1 MPGRN
6 LSTTETRLHKWW
18 NSSAKTDFPL
28 LEGISVKST
37 TSYGLRGIREI
48 DVAFSYP
55 VTVIAGANG
64 AGKTTLLGLAAL
76 GFHAVA
82 DHYPRG
88 ARRKPLKGEK
98 STYYT
103 FQDFFF
109 RGPGD
114 PDITGL
120 QVVWNYRGRSEL
132 KINKETDKWMR
143 YERRPERPV
152 HHFGIGRAVPAIEQG
167 VLRAHFGGAS
177 RTRNKAVQLSTQAV
191 KWVAQIL
198 QRKYTGANKFSS
210 QRYGLRQCQS
220 GGGAS
225 YSSFNMGAGEDLLF
239 DLIGS
244 IDNAPDGSL
253 ILIEE
258 VEVGVHAS
266 ALRRLAEVLQEIAL
280 KKKLQIIVT
289 SHSEQFVDALP
300 RQARIL
306 VRRIG
311 ATHQVST
318 SISTGYIFSDLSGEA
333 MPELKIYCEDLFAR
347 RLIESALTAE
357 LRPRVQVQ
365 AVGDKNTLAEVAA
378 YHMMSTGKQPCV
390 VVWDADVT
398 EAEAAGI
405 AKKAVEKLKVKP
417 FSFYRLP
424 GTDVPE
430 KSVVNA
436 ILASSAALTI
446 FAMTANVTESA
457 AQSALEAAAGEV
469 DHHSMPFEISKRL
482 GLIEGEVVTSLTQA
496 VSRAGA
502 LDLSYISDAVSKLL

>member
-6 LSTTETRLHKWW
+6 LSATESRLQKWW

-37 TSYGLRGIREI
+37 TDGLRGIREI

-76 GFHAVA
+76 GFHGVT

-88 ARRKPLKGEK
+88 ARRQPRPGEK

-120 QVVWNYRGRSEL
+120 EIAWNFRDMSEL
-132 KINKETDKWMR
+132 RINKQTDKWMR
-143 YERRPERPV
+143 YERRPARPV
-152 HHFGIGRAVPAIEQG
+152 HYFGISRAVPAIEQS
-167 VLRAHFGGAS
+167 VLRAHFGGVG
-177 RTRNKAVQLSTQAV
+177 RTRNKGVQLSAQAV
-191 KWVAQIL
+191 KWVGQIL
-198 QRKYTGANKFSS
+198 QRKYVDANKFSS
-210 QRYGLRQCQS
+210 QRYGLRQCQA

-244 IDNAPDGSL
+244 IDNSPDGSL

-258 VEVGVHAS
+258 IEVGIHAS

-280 KKKLQIIVT
+280 KKKLQIVVT

-306 VRRIG
+306 LRRIG
-311 ATHQVST
+311 TTQVSP
-318 SISTGYIFSDLSGEA
+318 SVSTGYIFSDLLGVA
-333 MPELKIYCEDLFAR
+333 MPELKIYCEDQFAR
-347 RLIESALTAE
+347 RLIESALQPD
-357 LRPRVQVQ
+357 LRSRVQVQ
-365 AVGDKNTLAEVAA
+365 AVGDKNTLADIAA
-378 YHMMSTGKQPCV
+378 YHVMSSARQPCL
-390 VVWDADVT
+390 VVWDGDVT
-398 EAEAAGI
+398 EAEAAAI
-405 AKKAVEKLKVKP
+405 AKKAVEKLNVKP
-417 FSFYRLP
+417 FKYHRLP
-424 GTDVPE
+424 GADVPE
-430 KSVVNA
+430 KCVVSA
-436 ILASSAALTI
+436 ILGSTVALEQFASI
-446 FAMTANVTESA
+446 ANVTVSQAQGALDA
-457 AQSALEAAAGEV
+457 ALGEA
-469 DHHSMPFEISKRL
+469 DHHSMPFEISRRL
-482 GLIEGEVVTSLTQA
+482 GPTEAEVVTALTQA
-496 VSRAGA
+496 ASRSGA
-502 LDLSYISDAVSKLL
+502 LDLGYISQAVSEFL

>member
-6 LSTTETRLHKWW
+6 LSKTEDRLQKWW
-18 NSSAKTDFPL
+18 NSSAATSFPL

-37 TSYGLRGIREI
+37 ADGLRGIREI

-76 GFHAVA
+76 GFHGVT

-88 ARRKPLKGEK
+88 ARRQPRPGEK

-120 QVVWNYRGRSEL
+120 QVAWNFRGLSEL
-132 KINKETDKWMR
+132 RISKETDKWMR
-143 YERRPERPV
+143 YERRPARPV
-152 HHFGIGRAVPAIEQG
+152 HYFGISRAVPAIEQS
-167 VLRAHFGGAS
+167 VLRAHFGGVG
-177 RTRNKAVQLSTQAV
+177 RTRSKGVQLSAQAV
-191 KWVAQIL
+191 KWVGQVL
-198 QRKYTGANKFSS
+198 QRKYVDANKFSS
-210 QRYGLRQCQS
+210 QRYGLRQCQA
-220 GGGAS
+220 GGGAR

-244 IDNAPDGSL
+244 IDNSPDGSL

-258 VEVGVHAS
+258 IEVGIHAS

-306 VRRIG
+306 LRRIG
-311 ATHQVST
+311 TTHQVS
-318 SISTGYIFSDLSGEA
+318 SSVSTGYIFSDLLGVA
-333 MPELKIYCEDLFAR
+333 VPELKIYCEDQFAR
-347 RLIESALTAE
+347 CLIERAMQPD
-357 LRPRVQVQ
+357 LRSRVQVQ
-365 AVGDKNTLAEVAA
+365 AVGDKNTLADVAA
-378 YHMMSTGKQPCV
+378 YHVLSSGKQPCV
-390 VVWDADVT
+390 VVWDGDVT
-398 EAEAAGI
+398 ETEAAGI
-405 AKKAVEKLKVKP
+405 AKKAVEKVNIKP
-417 FSFYRLP
+417 FKYLRLP
-424 GTDVPE
+424 GADVPE
-430 KSVVNA
+430 KSVVYA
-436 ILASSAALTI
+436 ILGSTDALTH
-446 FAMTANVTESA
+446 FACAANVTEA
-457 AQSALEAAAGEV
+457 LAQSALDAAIGEA
-469 DHHSMPFEISKRL
+469 DHHSIPFEIGRRL
-482 GLIEGEVVTSLTQA
+482 GLTDSEVVTALTQA
-496 VSRAGA
+496 VCRSGS
-502 LDLSYISDAVSKLL
+502 LDLGYISQAVTELL

>member
-1 MPGRN
+1 MPGRT
-6 LSTTETRLHKWW
+6 LSATENRLQKWW
-18 NSSAKTDFPL
+18 NATVNTSFPL

-37 TSYGLRGIREI
+37 TDGLRGIRDI
-48 DVAFSYP
+48 DVSFSYP

-76 GFHAVA
+76 GFHEVV

-88 ARRKPLKGEK
+88 ARRQPRVGEK

-120 QVVWNYRGRSEL
+120 QVTWSFRGLPDLRIS
-132 KINKETDKWMR
+132 KETDKWMR
-143 YERRPERPV
+143 YERRPGRPV
-152 HHFGIGRAVPAIEQG
+152 HYFGISRAVPAIEQS
-167 VLRAHFGGAS
+167 VLRAHFGGTG
-177 RTRNKAVQLSTQAV
+177 RTRNKGIKLSTQAV
-191 KWVAQIL
+191 KWVGQIL
-198 QRKYTGANKFSS
+198 HRQYAGANRFSS
-210 QRYGLRQCQS
+210 QRYGLRQCES
-220 GGGAS
+220 GSGVS

-258 VEVGVHAS
+258 IEVGIHAS

-306 VRRIG
+306 VRRVG
-311 ATHQVST
+311 ASHQVST
-318 SISTGYIFSDLSGEA
+318 SISTGYIFSDLVGEA
-333 MPELKIYCEDLFAR
+333 MPELKIYCEDQFAR
-347 RLIESALTAE
+347 RLIESALSPD

-365 AVGDKNTLAEVAA
+365 AVGDKNALADVAA
-378 YHMMSTGKQPCV
+378 YHVLAFSRQPCV
-390 VVWDADVT
+390 VVWDGDVT
-398 EAEAAGI
+398 EVEAEVI
-405 AKKAVEKLKVKP
+405 ARKAVDKLKVRP
-417 FSFYRLP
+417 FDFFRLP
-424 GTDVPE
+424 GNEVPE

-436 ILASSAALTI
+436 ILASASGLTQ
-446 FAMTANVTESA
+446 FATAANVTEAA
-457 AQSALEAAAGEV
+457 AQAALEAAIADS
-469 DHHSMPFEISKRL
+469 DHHSIPFLVGKRL
-482 GLIEGEVVTSLTQA
+482 GLTDVEAVMALTQA
-496 VSRAGA
+496 VSRSKA
-502 LDLSYISDAVSKLL
+502 LDLNFISEAVAKLL

>member
-6 LSTTETRLHKWW
+6 LNKTEERLQKWW
-18 NSSAKTDFPL
+18 DSSAATNFPL

-37 TSYGLRGIREI
+37 TDGLRGIRDI
-48 DVAFSYP
+48 DVKFSYP

-76 GFHAVA
+76 GFHGVT

-88 ARRKPLKGEK
+88 ARRQPRRGEK

-120 QVVWNYRGRSEL
+120 QVAWNFRGLSEL
-132 KINKETDKWMR
+132 RISKETDKWMR
-143 YERRPERPV
+143 YERRPARPV
-152 HHFGIGRAVPAIEQG
+152 HYFGISRAVPAIEQS
-167 VLRAHFGGAS
+167 VLRAHFGGVG
-177 RTRNKAVQLSTQAV
+177 RTRSKGVQLSTQAV
-191 KWVAQIL
+191 KWVGQVL
-198 QRKYTGANKFSS
+198 QRKYVNASKFSS
-210 QRYGLRQCQS
+210 QRYGLRQCQA

-244 IDNAPDGSL
+244 IDNSPDGSL

-258 VEVGVHAS
+258 IEVGIHAS
-266 ALRRLAEVLQEIAL
+266 ALRRLAAVLQEIAY

-311 ATHQVST
+311 TTHQVST
-318 SISTGYIFSDLSGEA
+318 STSTGYIFSDLSGQA
-333 MPELKIYCEDLFAR
+333 MPELKIYCEDSFAQ
-347 RLIESALTAE
+347 RLIESALKPD
-357 LRPRVQVQ
+357 LRSRVQVQ
-365 AVGDKNTLAEVAA
+365 AVGDKNTLADVAA
-378 YHMMSTGKQPCV
+378 YHVMATGKQPCV

-398 EAEAAGI
+398 DAEAAGI

-417 FSFYRLP
+417 FNYYRLP

-436 ILASSAALTI
+436 ILASPAALNV
-446 FAMTANVTESA
+446 FAITANVTEAA
-457 AQSALEAAAGEV
+457 AQSALEVALGES

-482 GLIEGEVVTSLTQA
+482 GLVESEVVTSLTQA
-496 VSRAGA
+496 VSRSGA
-502 LDLSYISDAVSKLL
+502 LDLSYISDAVAKLL

>member
-6 LSTTETRLHKWW
+6 LSATEGRLHKWW
-18 NSSAKTDFPL
+18 NSAAKTDFPL
-28 LEGISVKST
+28 LEGISVKSST
-37 TSYGLRGIREI
+37 DGLRGIREI

-76 GFHAVA
+76 GFHGVT

-88 ARRKPLKGEK
+88 ARRQPRPGEK

-120 QVVWNYRGRSEL
+120 EITWNFRGIPEL
-132 KINKETDKWMR
+132 RISKQTDKWMR
-143 YERRPERPV
+143 YERRPARPV
-152 HHFGIGRAVPAIEQG
+152 HYFGISRAVPAIEQS
-167 VLRAHFGGAS
+167 VLRAHFGGVGRS
-177 RTRNKAVQLSTQAV
+177 RNKGVQLSAQAV
-191 KWVAQIL
+191 KWVGQIL
-198 QRKYTGANKFSS
+198 QRKYVSANKFSS
-210 QRYGLRQCQS
+210 QRYGLRQCQA

-244 IDNAPDGSL
+244 IDKSPDGSL

-258 VEVGVHAS
+258 IEVGIHAS

-306 VRRIG
+306 LRRIG
-311 ATHQVST
+311 TTHQVSP
-318 SISTGYIFSDLSGEA
+318 SVSTGYIFSDLLGVA
-333 MPELKIYCEDLFAR
+333 MPELKIYCEDQFAR
-347 RLIESALTAE
+347 RLIESTLQPD
-357 LRPRVQVQ
+357 LRSRVQVQ
-365 AVGDKNTLAEVAA
+365 AVGDKNTLAEIAA
-378 YHMMSTGKQPCV
+378 YHVMSSGKQPCI
-390 VVWDADVT
+390 VVWDGDVT
-398 EAEAAGI
+398 ETEAGGI
-405 AKKAVEKLKVKP
+405 AKKAVEKLKVNP
-417 FSFYRLP
+417 FVYHRLP
-424 GTDVPE
+424 GSDVPE

-436 ILASSAALTI
+436 ILGSASALEH
-446 FAMTANVTESA
+446 FALVANVTVSQAQGALDA
-457 AQSALEAAAGEV
+457 AIGEA
-469 DHHSMPFEISKRL
+469 DHHSMPFEISRRL
-482 GLIEGEVVTSLTQA
+482 GPTESEIVTALTQA
-496 VSRAGA
+496 VSRSGA
-502 LDLSYISDAVSKLL
+502 LDLGYISQAVSELL